1 MEKQYCMTDTFSTT
15 REKKK
20 LKFSA
25 VTTSSRVQKN
35 LGIMRIKTGL
45 TPNISLRFGFCMSLK
60 DPSIPN
66 PDEYNQEG
74 SKLEP
79 AVLFGTHE
87 PIYMALMLNRLKK
100 DGLDPEL
107 YLQKMT
113 RAHMNRGATALWPR
127 INDLSDFYELVKD
140 EQNE

>member
-1 MEKQYCMTDTFSTT
+1 MINTFLTK

-35 LGIMRIKTGL
+35 LGILKTKTGL
-45 TPNISLRFGFCMSLK
+45 TPNISLRFALCMSLK

-79 AVLFGTHE
+79 AVLFGEHE

-100 DGLDPEL
+100 DGLDPEI
-107 YLQKMT
+107 YLQKIYS
-113 RAHMNRGATALWPR
+113 G
-127 INDLSDFYELVKD
+127 K
-140 EQNE
+140 

>member
-1 MEKQYCMTDTFSTT
+1 MTNTFLIIKEK
-15 REKKK
+15 EK

-35 LGIMRIKTGL
+35 LGIMKSRIGL
-45 TPNISLRFGFCMSLK
+45 TPNISLRFAFCISLK

-79 AVLFGTHE
+79 AVLFGEHE
-87 PIYMALMLNRLKK
+87 SIYMALMLNRLKK

-113 RAHMNRGATALWPR
+113 RAHLNRGAIALWPR